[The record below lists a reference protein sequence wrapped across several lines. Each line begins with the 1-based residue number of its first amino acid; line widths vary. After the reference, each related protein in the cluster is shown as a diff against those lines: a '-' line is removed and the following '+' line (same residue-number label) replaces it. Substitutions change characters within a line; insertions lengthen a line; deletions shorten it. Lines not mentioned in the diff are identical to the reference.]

1 VGLVVKGGIMSAIT
15 IQRIERMDLFQGCGR
30 AQLMMIDELGTTL
43 VLRAGQTVCREGEP
57 GSQFFVLVDGLAQ
70 VQNSCGGLALLH
82 PGAWFGETSL
92 VLMTTHRASVTTVV
106 DSMVLVFNRAEFNG
120 LRDVAP
126 QVRERLD
133 RTAAL
138 FARGDAPTS
147 EPWYQPVVDRMP
159 TEPATMPANEPTAP

>member
-1 VGLVVKGGIMSAIT
+1 MSAIT

-30 AQLMMIDELGTTL
+30 SQLTTIDELSTTL
-43 VLRAGQTVCREGEP
+43 VLRAGRTVCGEGEP
-57 GSQFFVLVDGLAQ
+57 GSQFFVLIDGLAQ
-70 VQNSCGGLALLH
+70 VQNSGGSLALLH

-92 VLMTTHRASVTTVV
+92 VFKTTHRASVTTVV

-147 EPWYQPVVDRMP
+147 EPWYQPVVDRMSTAP
-159 TEPATMPANEPTAP
+159 TSMPAIEPSAP